1 VEEGRRELKSGEVGR
16 RERGKGARPSDCWKR
31 RLRSI
36 RELLYYS
43 ISNLLHLLYP
53 AQDRAVQGDRRSV
66 EHAALFPSIPVARL
80 ALPLDALTMVRISS
94 SLLLLAAAAVPHVQ
108 ATGPFELITQ
118 AGQTI
123 GRGVLKNVLRLDDD
137 KVERIMN
144 NEAAQP
150 EPHPYARE

>member
-1 VEEGRRELKSGEVGR
+1 
-16 RERGKGARPSDCWKR
+16 
-31 RLRSI
+31 
-36 RELLYYS
+36 LLYYS

-53 AQDRAVQGDRRSV
+53 ARGRPPHTHRAVSKLIGERACGSPSFISV
-66 EHAALFPSIPVARL
+66 AGL
-80 ALPLDALTMVRISS
+80 ALQLDVLTMVRISS